1 MNVVTLLLYV
11 STVSAVV
18 VTVTLIETAQ
28 AVDSSRAATTKS
40 MTSTSSSSRAQ
51 ILATGTPPMFASAKN
66 AIISNVRSLKV
77 PSASGYLAKDV
88 EPTQSVTPF
97 TLSSSVSPAT
107 TASANPTSAVS
118 VAQTNSVSRTGVSV
132 MFLSL
137 SFVLVTCSIAWTY
150 SQCWTLT
157 TVHIFITNVYPWMK
171 TYYSRLL

>member
-1 MNVVTLLLYV
+1 
-11 STVSAVV
+11 
-18 VTVTLIETAQ
+18 
-28 AVDSSRAATTKS
+28 

-118 VAQTNSVSRTGVSV
+118 VAQTNSVSRTGTITEECSTEVPASEGPKPTSEAPAASPTLSASV
-132 MFLSL
+132 DLTTK
-137 SFVLVTCSIAWTY
+137 VTIVEGITK
-150 SQCWTLT
+150 TLT
-157 TVHIFITNVYPWMK
+157 DASTIAPAPYGESKPEPK
-171 TYYSRLL
+171 PELSEGKPAPSGGR

>member
-118 VAQTNSVSRTGVSV
+118 VAQTNFVSRTGVSV

-137 SFVLVTCSIAWTY
+137 SFVLVTCSIA
-150 SQCWTLT
+150 
-157 TVHIFITNVYPWMK
+157 
-171 TYYSRLL
+171 

>member
-1 MNVVTLLLYV
+1 
-11 STVSAVV
+11 
-18 VTVTLIETAQ
+18 
-28 AVDSSRAATTKS
+28 

-118 VAQTNSVSRTGVSV
+118 VAQTNFVSRTGVSECSTEV
-132 MFLSL
+132 PASEGPKPTSEAPAASPTLSASVDL
-137 SFVLVTCSIAWTY
+137 TTKVTIVEGITK
-150 SQCWTLT
+150 TLT
-157 TVHIFITNVYPWMK
+157 DASTIAPAPYGESKPEPK
-171 TYYSRLL
+171 PELSEGKPAPSGGR